1 MTKRICPGCGKHYSG
16 PPRKKYCTPSC
27 GQRHY
32 QRLKRR
38 GAQQGVATIDGD
50 AILRVTGDNF
60 FLAALDEELDL
71 LGRSK
76 NAARAALEATLRQA
90 ISTGP
95 EWPHSVAGRCALI
108 LWLLDHPTTERG
120 RFHHLFETV
129 KRPGQAVKPTGTL
142 IHAGLGRIGSGL

>member
-1 MTKRICPGCGKHYSG
+1 MTKRTCPGCGKSFSG
-16 PPRKKYCTPSC
+16 PPRKKYCTQNC

-38 GAQQGVATIDGD
+38 GVQQGVATIDGD
-50 AILRVTGDNF
+50 AILRVIGDNF
-60 FLAALDEELDL
+60 FLAALDDELEL

-76 NAARAALEATLRQA
+76 TAARAALEKTLRQA
-90 ISTGP
+90 ITVGP

-108 LWLLDHPTTERG
+108 LWLLDHPATERG

-129 KRPGQAVKPTGTL
+129 RRTGQAVKPTGVA
-142 IHAGLGRIGSGL
+142 IRAYGQPGSRA